1 MNFENEVDEMKKE
14 LTVNVA
20 VSVDAQ
26 YDLTKVSVRAES
38 LEYRLRLEAYNI
50 AFETGNVKNLAPVEL
65 TDQLQLI
72 DDCLRAQGY
81 QLLNSR
87 EFAVSR
93 LSDYFKSEIF
103 DRIDVVRKT
112 ELGDYLVKYR
122 LIVDYTLGPE
132 KFGDSIKF
140 LSDALAFDVNRRW
153 MVDML
158 KAPIV
163 LDEVDYSSR
172 LKDPIYHTNEM
183 IRHMRHFSF

>member
-1 MNFENEVDEMKKE
+1 MKKE